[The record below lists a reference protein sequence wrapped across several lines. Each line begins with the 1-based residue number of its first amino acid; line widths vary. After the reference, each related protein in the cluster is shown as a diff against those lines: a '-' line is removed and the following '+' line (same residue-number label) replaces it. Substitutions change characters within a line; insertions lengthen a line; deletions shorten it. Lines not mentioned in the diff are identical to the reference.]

1 MNSHVLYLALGS
13 YRVLAAHEHVKRLA
27 TSGSQVVL
35 AAPDTDEWSDVLSEL
50 SRAEGV
56 TVIRLSP
63 DGHGSVQ
70 RSAKRLLSGRSGAA
84 ATVDTIVAGD
94 AQAIPT
100 AWRLARSRPEVTLR
114 MEPYDNGDR
123 VPEPADLAVVTPWY
137 PSPNNPYAGAFVKMT
152 TRSIAD
158 NFDRVAILH
167 TEDWSGRADAP
178 LNDAIKITTDR
189 LQERK
194 ELVPVLDTA
203 EGQLLRVPVPLIH
216 RKNYA
221 PWLATQ
227 QRALKSALPTG
238 RIEAP
243 IVHAH
248 AGIYGGVLAM
258 RLARPDA
265 RIVVTEHAT
274 FLNKVFSQPAA
285 RSLYRDVLQRADAF
299 LCVSTYL
306 RDQIATEFPE
316 LAHKLRIVPNVIDFD
331 AFPSSFERSSDL
343 LSWLYVGRLV
353 KHKGVSELLEAFAAV
368 AEKEPAA
375 TLTMVGSGS
384 LEGAL
389 RARGQE
395 LGLEGRFRIEPPVS
409 PDQVNGLMHQHD
421 LLVHASKIETFGMTI
436 VEAVAAG
443 LPVLVTRSHGPE
455 ETLAG
460 IDRQAGALMDVDDDP
475 QVIVDAYWELRSRV
489 GELDLPAARESLLRR
504 YGSAAVSEQ
513 LMNVYLDRPLPP
525 APEAAEAADATD
537 EAGVRAETEATAE
550 ALTES
555 PVDGPTPGE
564 PVGRAVLLALAPPKA
579 RRVAAYANHLVE
591 RGVHVTVVT
600 AKTSAWSRARL
611 DSRVHLVSIEKSEK
625 KLRVPRGERFLVYR
639 APRAVLHKARAAAKK
654 RRNTVTPE
662 IMVAAVQRTHT
673 RAADAFH
680 KKVFNRGYAE
690 LRPQILSRIAK
701 RDVVPDLRLDLTD
714 HVFVCDVNSTVTGWK
729 WAKAHPNL
737 TVTTNLDRELYA
749 SVEG

>member
-13 YRVLAAHEHVKRLA
+13 YRVLAAHEHVKKLA

-35 AAPDTDEWSDVLSEL
+35 AAPDTDEWSDALSEL
-50 SRAEGV
+50 SRVEGV

-84 ATVDTIVAGD
+84 ASVDTIVAGD

-114 MEPYDNGDR
+114 MEPHDNGDR

-152 TRSIAD
+152 TRSVAD

-189 LQERK
+189 LQERTD
-194 ELVPVLDTA
+194 LVPVLDTA

-227 QRALKSALPTG
+227 QRALKRALPTG

-285 RSLYRDVLQRADAF
+285 RSLYRDVLRRADAF

-331 AFPSSFERSSDL
+331 AFPSSSERSSDL

-389 RARGQE
+389 RARGLE

-513 LMNVYLDRPLPP
+513 LMNVYLDQPLPP
-525 APEAAEAADATD
+525 APEAAEAVDATD
-537 EAGVRAETEATAE
+537 EAGVRAEAE
-550 ALTES
+550 APAES

-600 AKTSAWSRARL
+600 AKTSVWSRARL

-673 RAADAFH
+673 KAADAFH

-737 TVTTNLDRELYA
+737 TVTTNLDRDLYA
-749 SVEG
+749 PTEG

>member
-35 AAPDTDEWSDVLSEL
+35 AAPDTDAWSDVLSDL
-50 SRAEGV
+50 SGIEGV
-56 TVIRLSP
+56 EIIRLSP
-63 DGHGSVQ
+63 DAQGSVQ
-70 RSAKRLLSGRSGAA
+70 RSAKRLTSGAA
-84 ATVDTIVAGD
+84 AGVDTIVAGD
-94 AQAIPT
+94 AQAIPA
-100 AWRLARSRPEVTLR
+100 AWRLARRRPDVTLR
-114 MEPYDNGDR
+114 MEPYDHGDR

-137 PSPNNPYAGAFVKMT
+137 PSPNNPYAGAFVKMA
-152 TRSIAD
+152 TRSVAD
-158 NFDRVAILH
+158 NFDRVTILH

-189 LQERK
+189 LQERR
-194 ELVPVLDTA
+194 ELVPVLDTP
-203 EGQLLRVPVPLIH
+203 EGRLLRVPVPLIH

-221 PWLATQ
+221 PWLAAQ
-227 QRALKSALPTG
+227 ERALKNALPTG

-243 IVHAH
+243 VVHAH

-258 RLARPDA
+258 RLARADA

-299 LCVSTYL
+299 LCVSAYL
-306 RDQIATEFPE
+306 RDQIAREFPDF
-316 LAHKLRIVPNVIDFD
+316 AHKLRIVPNVIDFD
-331 AFPSSFERSSDL
+331 AFPSSSERSSDL

-353 KHKGVSELLEAFAAV
+353 KHKGVSELLEAFASV
-368 AEKEPAA
+368 AKEEPAA

-384 LEGAL
+384 LEETL
-389 RARGQE
+389 RARSLE
-395 LGLEGRFRIEPPVS
+395 LGLEGRFRIAPPVS

-443 LPVLVTRSHGPE
+443 LPVLVTRSRGPE

-475 QVIVDAYWELRSRV
+475 QVIVDAYWQLRSRV

-525 APEAAEAADATD
+525 TVPES
-537 EAGVRAETEATAE
+537 AE
-550 ALTES
+550 ALNADDAEEVPAASEVPAES
-555 PVDGPTPGE
+555 LAEAPVGRPTPGE

-600 AKTSAWSRARL
+600 AKTSVWSRTRM

-639 APRAVLHKARAAAKK
+639 APRAVLRKARAAAKK
-654 RRNTVTPE
+654 RRTTVTPE

-673 RAADAFH
+673 KAADAFH
-680 KKVFNRGYAE
+680 KKIFNRGYAE
-690 LRPQILSRIAK
+690 IRPQILSRIAK
-701 RDVVPDLRLDLTD
+701 RDVLPELRLDLTD

-749 SVEG
+749 PVEG

>member
-13 YRVLAAHEHVKRLA
+13 YRVLAAHEHVKTLA

-35 AAPDTDEWSDVLSEL
+35 AAPDTDEWSDVLSDL

-114 MEPYDNGDR
+114 MEPYDNGDH

-389 RARGQE
+389 RARGLE

-525 APEAAEAADATD
+525 EPEAAEAVDATD
-537 EAGVRAETEATAE
+537 EAGVRAETE

-600 AKTSAWSRARL
+600 AKTSVWSRARL
-611 DSRVHLVSIEKSEK
+611 DSRVHLVSIENSEK

-639 APRAVLHKARAAAKK
+639 APRAVLYKARAAAKK

-673 RAADAFH
+673 RAADSFH

-690 LRPQILSRIAK
+690 LRPQILSRIVK
-701 RDVVPDLRLDLTD
+701 RDVVPELRLDLTD
-714 HVFVCDVNSTVTGWK
+714 HVFVCDLNSTVTGWK

-749 SVEG
+749 PVEG

>member
-35 AAPDTDEWSDVLSEL
+35 AAPDTDEWSDVLSDL
-50 SRAEGV
+50 SRAEGI

-84 ATVDTIVAGD
+84 AAVDTIVAGD

-189 LQERK
+189 LQERR

-316 LAHKLRIVPNVIDFD
+316 LAHKLSIVPNVIDFD

-389 RARGQE
+389 RARGLE

-537 EAGVRAETEATAE
+537 EAGVRAETEASAE
-550 ALTES
+550 APTGS
-555 PVDGPTPGE
+555 PADGPTPGE

-600 AKTSAWSRARL
+600 ARTSVWSRARL
-611 DSRVHLVSIEKSEK
+611 DSRVHMVSIEKSEK

-639 APRAVLHKARAAAKK
+639 APRAVLHKARVAAKK
-654 RRNTVTPE
+654 RRNTVAPE

-701 RDVVPDLRLDLTD
+701 RDVVPELRLDLTD

-749 SVEG
+749 PVEG

>member
-1 MNSHVLYLALGS
+1 
-13 YRVLAAHEHVKRLA
+13 
-27 TSGSQVVL
+27 
-35 AAPDTDEWSDVLSEL
+35 
-50 SRAEGV
+50 
-56 TVIRLSP
+56 
-63 DGHGSVQ
+63 
-70 RSAKRLLSGRSGAA
+70 
-84 ATVDTIVAGD
+84 
-94 AQAIPT
+94 
-100 AWRLARSRPEVTLR
+100 
-114 MEPYDNGDR
+114 
-123 VPEPADLAVVTPWY
+123 
-137 PSPNNPYAGAFVKMT
+137 
-152 TRSIAD
+152 
-158 NFDRVAILH
+158 
-167 TEDWSGRADAP
+167 
-178 LNDAIKITTDR
+178 
-189 LQERK
+189 
-194 ELVPVLDTA
+194 
-203 EGQLLRVPVPLIH
+203 
-216 RKNYA
+216 
-221 PWLATQ
+221 
-227 QRALKSALPTG
+227 
-238 RIEAP
+238 
-243 IVHAH
+243 
-248 AGIYGGVLAM
+248 
-258 RLARPDA
+258 
-265 RIVVTEHAT
+265 
-274 FLNKVFSQPAA
+274 
-285 RSLYRDVLQRADAF
+285 
-299 LCVSTYL
+299 
-306 RDQIATEFPE
+306 
-316 LAHKLRIVPNVIDFD
+316 
-331 AFPSSFERSSDL
+331 
-343 LSWLYVGRLV
+343 
-353 KHKGVSELLEAFAAV
+353 
-368 AEKEPAA
+368 
-375 TLTMVGSGS
+375 
-384 LEGAL
+384 
-389 RARGQE
+389 
-395 LGLEGRFRIEPPVS
+395 
-409 PDQVNGLMHQHD
+409 MHQHD

-749 SVEG
+749 PVEG

>member
-13 YRVLAAHEHVKRLA
+13 YRVLAAHEHVKRMA
-27 TSGSQVVL
+27 ASGSRVVL
-35 AAPDTDEWSDVLSEL
+35 AAPGTDEWADVLSEL
-50 SRAEGV
+50 SGV
-56 TVIRLSP
+56 DGVEIIRLTP
-63 DGHGSVQ
+63 DRHGSVQ

-84 ATVDTIVAGD
+84 AAVDTIVAGD

-189 LQERK
+189 LQERR

-285 RSLYRDVLQRADAF
+285 RSLYRDVLRRADAF

-331 AFPSSFERSSDL
+331 AFPSSSERSSDL

-389 RARGQE
+389 RARGLE

-525 APEAAEAADATD
+525 APEAEEAVDAAD
-537 EAGVRAETEATAE
+537 EAGVRAETDATAE
-550 ALTES
+550 APTGS

-600 AKTSAWSRARL
+600 AKTSVWSRARL

-673 RAADAFH
+673 KAADAFH

-749 SVEG
+749 PVEG

>member
-13 YRVLAAHEHVKRLA
+13 YRVLAAHEHVKRMA
-27 TSGSQVVL
+27 ASGSRVVL
-35 AAPDTDEWSDVLSEL
+35 AAPDTDEWADVLSEL
-50 SRAEGV
+50 SGV
-56 TVIRLSP
+56 GGVEIIRLTP
-63 DGHGSVQ
+63 DRHGSVQ

-84 ATVDTIVAGD
+84 AAVDTIVAGD

-114 MEPYDNGDR
+114 MEPYDNGGR

-189 LQERK
+189 LQERR

-285 RSLYRDVLQRADAF
+285 RSLYRDVLRRADAF

-316 LAHKLRIVPNVIDFD
+316 LAHKLHIVPNVIDFD
-331 AFPSSFERSSDL
+331 AFPSSSERSSDL

-389 RARGQE
+389 RARGLE
-395 LGLEGRFRIEPPVS
+395 LGLEGCFRIEPPVS

-525 APEAAEAADATD
+525 APEAAEAVDA
-537 EAGVRAETEATAE
+537 AGVRAETEATAE

-564 PVGRAVLLALAPPKA
+564 QVGRAVLLALAPPKA

-600 AKTSAWSRARL
+600 AKTSVWSRARL

-673 RAADAFH
+673 KAADAFH

-749 SVEG
+749 PVEG

>member
-1 MNSHVLYLALGS
+1 
-13 YRVLAAHEHVKRLA
+13 
-27 TSGSQVVL
+27 
-35 AAPDTDEWSDVLSEL
+35 
-50 SRAEGV
+50 
-56 TVIRLSP
+56 
-63 DGHGSVQ
+63 
-70 RSAKRLLSGRSGAA
+70 
-84 ATVDTIVAGD
+84 
-94 AQAIPT
+94 
-100 AWRLARSRPEVTLR
+100 

-189 LQERK
+189 LQERR

-316 LAHKLRIVPNVIDFD
+316 LAHKLSVVPNVIDFD
-331 AFPSSFERSSDL
+331 AFPSSFERSADL

-389 RARGQE
+389 RARGLE

-513 LMNVYLDRPLPP
+513 LMNVYLDRPLSP

-537 EAGVRAETEATAE
+537 EAGVRAETEASAE
-550 ALTES
+550 ALTGS
-555 PVDGPTPGE
+555 PADGPTPGE

-600 AKTSAWSRARL
+600 ARTSVWSRARL
-611 DSRVHLVSIEKSEK
+611 DSRVHMVSIEKSEK

-639 APRAVLHKARAAAKK
+639 APRAVLHKARVAAKK
-654 RRNTVTPE
+654 RRNTVAPE

-673 RAADAFH
+673 KAADAFH

-701 RDVVPDLRLDLTD
+701 RDVVPELRLDLTD

-749 SVEG
+749 PVEG

>member
-1 MNSHVLYLALGS
+1 MNSRVLYLAQGS
-13 YRVLAAHEHVKRLA
+13 YRVLAAQEHVKRLA
-27 TSGSQVVL
+27 ASGAQVTL
-35 AAPDTDEWSDVLSEL
+35 AVPDTDEWADVMSGL
-50 SRAEGV
+50 AGVEGV
-56 TVIRLSP
+56 EIIRLTP
-63 DGHGSVQ
+63 DRDGSVQ

-100 AWRLARSRPEVTLR
+100 AWRLTRSRPDVTLR
-114 MEPYDNGDR
+114 LEPYDNGDR
-123 VPEPADLAVVTPWY
+123 VLEPADLAVVTPWY
-137 PSPNNPYAGAFVKMT
+137 PSPNNPYAGAFVKMA
-152 TRSIAD
+152 TRSVAD
-158 NFDRVAILH
+158 HFEHVAVLH

-189 LQERK
+189 LQERPD
-194 ELVPVLDTA
+194 LVPVLDTP

-227 QRALKSALPTG
+227 QKALKSALPTG

-243 IVHAH
+243 LVHAH

-265 RIVVTEHAT
+265 RIVVTEHAS
-274 FLNKVFSQPAA
+274 FLKKVFSQPAA
-285 RSLYRDVLQRADAF
+285 RSLYRDVLHRADAF
-299 LCVSTYL
+299 LCVSTEL
-306 RDQIATEFPE
+306 RDQISREFPE
-316 LAHKLRIVPNVIDFD
+316 LAHKLRVVPNVIDFD
-331 AFPSSFERSSDL
+331 AFPSSSERSPEL

-353 KHKGVSELLEAFAAV
+353 KQKGVSELLEAFAVV

-375 TLTMVGSGS
+375 TLTMVGSGA
-384 LEGAL
+384 LEDAL
-389 RARGQE
+389 RARGLE

-409 PDQVNGLMHQHD
+409 PDQVNALMHRHD
-421 LLVHASKIETFGMTI
+421 LLVHASKGETFGMTV
-436 VEAVAAG
+436 VEAVASG
-443 LPVLVTRSHGPE
+443 LPALVARSHGPE

-460 IDRQAGALMDVDDDP
+460 IDRQAGALMDVSDDP
-475 QVIVDAYWELRSRV
+475 LVIVDAYWELRSRV

-513 LMNVYLDRPLPP
+513 LMDVYLDRPLPP
-525 APEAAEAADATD
+525 VPEAAEGSGAAD
-537 EAGVRAETEATAE
+537 EAAEQAVGGADAVPETGPA
-550 ALTES
+550 
-555 PVDGPTPGE
+555 DGPTTGE

-579 RRVAAYANHLVE
+579 RRVASYANHLVE

-600 AKTSAWSRARL
+600 AKTSVWSRARL

-625 KLRVPRGERFLVYR
+625 KLLVPRGERFLVYR
-639 APRAVLHKARAAAKK
+639 APRAVLYRMRAVAKK
-654 RRNTVTPE
+654 RRSTITPE
-662 IMVAAVQRTHT
+662 IMVSAVQRTHT

-701 RDVVPDLRLDLTD
+701 RDVLPGLRLDLAD
-714 HVFVCDVNSTVTGWK
+714 HVFVCDVDSTVTGWK
-729 WAKAHPNL
+729 WAKAYPNL

-749 SVEG
+749 PVES